1 MEDRYIRIIPKQEIP
16 IIYNLRNEGQTLQ
29 EIANRYGVSR
39 ERIRQ
44 ILRNSKSRKTTNPQ
58 GCLNSRQVSKQ
69 FGMTP
74 DNLGMFIRN
83 HNLILSN
90 HQKGKRYFF
99 TSEDVEKIKQIRSS
113 MYRAPKIT
121 FNCEWCGQEKTIRY
135 LVYKRNKFHFCS
147 RRCHGLWLGNNYGRK
162 REKRKKEEGMI
173 KKYIQKIWQLFRFYY
188 LLLLRETRKE

>member
-113 MYRAPKIT
+113 MHTAPKIT
-121 FNCEWCGQEKTIRY
+121 FNCEWCGQEKTIKY
-135 LVYKRNKFHFCS
+135 SEYKGRKFHFCS
-147 RRCHGLWLGNNYGRK
+147 RRCHGLWLGNNYGRR

-188 LLLLRETRKE
+188 LLPLRETRKE